1 VIRVLAFAVLLA
13 AHDAK
18 GDEGALAPPL
28 TLDALVREALDRN
41 PDVRIAQRMVE
52 AKRARIGQ
60 AGALPDPILMY
71 GVMNEGTPVPFQTLG
86 RNGFSEIYLGLS
98 QDIPYPG
105 KRRLRAE
112 AAHEEAA
119 TEKWAAEA
127 VRRRVTADVSR
138 SYYDLYAIHAG
149 LDVVEESRQLLEDLS
164 RVANARFA
172 VGHASQQDVLEV
184 EVEVSRLSE
193 RQARLE
199 EQRGIQEARLLR
211 LVFRDARKGVGR
223 PAEVSPT
230 PLTAALEDLLG
241 RAESESPF
249 VHGRERA
256 LAQGEK
262 SLELAQRDR
271 RPDFGVNVVYHN
283 RGGLDP
289 YYTIGGTLTL
299 PGLHGRQR
307 KAIEESAANLGA
319 ARSGLDAA
327 RAEVRLAVTEA
338 YRSARRAE
346 RLLQLYD
353 QGILKQDRL
362 SLDSALAQYQVGRV
376 DFLTLITSWRRLLE
390 DQLMFRQ
397 ELAEHEKALAS
408 LSLHVTVNRQAE
420 N

>member
-1 VIRVLAFAVLLA
+1 MIRALAFAVLLA
-13 AHDAK
+13 AHDAR
-18 GDEGALAPPL
+18 GDEGTPAPPL

-60 AGALPDPILMY
+60 AGALQDPMLMY
-71 GVMNEGTPVPFQTLG
+71 GVMNEGNPVPFQTLG

-112 AAHEEAA
+112 AAREEAA
-119 TEKWAAEA
+119 AEEWAVEG
-127 VRRRVTADVSR
+127 VRRRVAADVSHAF
-138 SYYDLYAIHAG
+138 YDLYAIYAG
-149 LDVVEESRQLLEDLS
+149 LDVVEDGRQLLEDLS

-172 VGHASQQDVLEV
+172 VGHASQQDVLDV

-193 RQARLE
+193 RLARLE
-199 EQRGIQEARLLR
+199 EQRGIAEARLLR
-211 LVFRDARKGVGR
+211 LVFRDARERLGR
-223 PAEVSPT
+223 PTELAPT
-230 PLTAALEDLLG
+230 PLNAALEDLLG
-241 RAESESPF
+241 RAEQESPLL
-249 VHGRERA
+249 HGRARVVT
-256 LAQGEK
+256 QGEK

-271 RPDFGVNVVYHN
+271 KPDFGVNVIYHN

-289 YYTIGGTLTL
+289 YYTIGGTMTL
-299 PGLHGRQR
+299 PGLHGRQK

-327 RAEVRLAVTEA
+327 RAEMRLAVTVA
-338 YRSARRAE
+338 YRTARRAE

-353 QGILKQDRL
+353 QGILKQERL

-390 DQLMFRQ
+390 DQLMYRQ

-408 LSLHVTVNRQAE
+408 LSLHVTLSPQAE